1 MSSLSKGNLSEIAD
15 IYSGIQNSSS
25 TEQNLTEEVE
35 VASEQDQYY
44 ASLVVL
50 STLAEHLIENKLA
63 EDFEECFK
71 IFENMSDE
79 WVEQILEERLEANCQ
94 LIEEQIQEL
103 SVIQEG
109 DRDLGGLGIL
119 ASGISGGLN
128 LLQKGWRASAPV
140 RSAVVKAVKDPKKAV
155 QAVTQSPV
163 GRAVG
168 YTKGQLVKG
177 VKQAANIPQSQRV
190 APALTKKV
198 VDVASRNITGGVRR
212 AYDVARGVKRGA
224 TGAMDIGGGYAGD
237 IGRLV
242 RGATGGPKRRLAT
255 ALAATAGLD
264 YAVHGDKSTTKG
276 LIDLGKS
283 YIPQVQQQLKPQQS
297 KPEETKPS
305 NGDKKK
311 NWCDQI

>member
-35 VASEQDQYY
+35 VA
-44 ASLVVL
+44 
-50 STLAEHLIENKLA
+50 
-63 EDFEECFK
+63 
-71 IFENMSDE
+71 
-79 WVEQILEERLEANCQ
+79 EERLEANCQ

-128 LLQKGWRASAPV
+128 LLQKGWKASAPV

-198 VDVASRNITGGVRR
+198 VDVASRNVTGGVRR

-237 IGRLV
+237 IGKLIK
-242 RGATGGPKRRLAT
+242 GATGGTKRRLAT
-255 ALAATAGLD
+255 GLGVAAGVD
-264 YAVHGDKSTTKG
+264 YAMHGDKSITKG

-283 YIPQVQQQLKPQQS
+283 YIPQVQQQLKPQQP
-297 KPEETKPS
+297 KKEEE
-305 NGDKKK
+305 KK
-311 NWCDQI
+311 NRPVTQPTPGSMWDEIK